1 MTYVGTGVG
10 ILLLDYWTGP
20 RLMFPILFVI
30 PVALSAWFCSVRLA
44 YALAVLLPIGRF
56 FIAAFVDLPN
66 DIIFDAANG
75 LIRIVVLCFLVFLL
89 ARVVRQERQIKVL
102 HGLLPIC
109 MYCKQIRDEHEN
121 WQRME
126 TYIAERSEAAFSHSL
141 CPECAQK
148 HFGEILDK
156 KKRNAS

>member
-30 PVALSAWFCSVRLA
+30 PVALSAWFCSVRLS

-66 DIIFDAANG
+66 DTIFDAANG
-75 LIRIVVLCFLVFLL
+75 LIRIVVLCFLVFL
-89 ARVVRQERQIKVL
+89 
-102 HGLLPIC
+102 
-109 MYCKQIRDEHEN
+109 
-121 WQRME
+121 
-126 TYIAERSEAAFSHSL
+126 
-141 CPECAQK
+141 
-148 HFGEILDK
+148 
-156 KKRNAS
+156 